1 MKLKIFVG
9 AKNSCGRQ
17 QVPAAFPG
25 GGGVLRSG
33 TGAPERA
40 PEKPGRPSTLAPG
53 SFLPPFKLPQ
63 GTKLDSRGDN
73 VSRSGISLRFYL
85 FSQSTEPKKN
95 AFQKAFSS

>member
-25 GGGVLRSG
+25 GGGVLRRETARLRGHQAPG
-33 TGAPERA
+33 T
-40 PEKPGRPSTLAPG
+40 RPSTLAPG

-73 VSRSGISLRFYL
+73 VSRSGITLRLY
-85 FSQSTEPKKN
+85 
-95 AFQKAFSS
+95 